1 VQIQGSVGSGGRNN
15 RRDVYL
21 VQILLNVWRQSR
33 KVKEIKEDGLCGPET
48 IRAIEEFQKTTGWVD
63 GRVDVE
69 GRAFRALR
77 NFANPYLIE
86 GMSLIA
92 LGFVSSFASTTYAEG
107 PAITGSSIPI
117 SERNLLSMYA
127 FRQKG
132 V

>member
-1 VQIQGSVGSGGRNN
+1 MQLQGSVGSGGRNN
-15 RRDVYL
+15 RCDVYL
-21 VQILLNVWRQSR
+21 VQILLNIWRQSR
-33 KVKEIKEDGLCGPET
+33 KVREIKEDGLCGPET

-92 LGFVSSFASTTYAEG
+92 LGFVSSFVSTTNTEG
-107 PAITGSSIPI
+107 YEIRGSSTPI
-117 SERNLLSMYA
+117 SERNLLNMYT
-127 FRQKG
+127 FRQRG